1 MAIDHLSRQ
10 CEALLDRHIRQADQ
24 SSVWDVMQINQL
36 PEVRIY
42 CDQNAIFRVCKFQQ
56 GQIPRIRAESSSF
69 EHVMSLVA
77 QPLRQP
83 ASRATVYQKPHDPAT
98 EMEARVSLAMTACA

>member
-42 CDQNAIFRVCKFQQ
+42 CDQNSIFRVCKLQQ
-56 GQIPRIRAESSSF
+56 GPVPRIRAEGLSF
-69 EHVMSLVA
+69 EHVMAVIA
-77 QPLRQP
+77 EPLRQS
-83 ASRATVYQKPHDPAT
+83 ASGASVYQEPHASAT
-98 EMEARVSLAMTACA
+98 ETEASVSPAMTV